1 MNWNS
6 LKEYLKIRNRIEHV
20 SNPRT
25 NNETIIL
32 WNGSSIVKYDSKKRI
47 NDVLIMS
54 FKPINIFEK
63 VFVSNSKTIYEYNKY
78 ENKQWGFELPPIKGE
93 KKPIRINKSNFRANE
108 NNRQF

>member
-6 LKEYLKIRNRIEHV
+6 LKEYLKIRNRIEQV

-32 WNGSSIVKYDSKKRI
+32 WNGSAIVKSNSKKRI
-47 NDVLIMS
+47 RNILIMS
-54 FKPINIFEK
+54 FKPINIIEK
-63 VFVSNSKTIYEYNKY
+63 VPVSYAKSIYEYNKY
-78 ENKQWGFELPPIKGE
+78 EDKQWGYELPPIKGQ
-93 KKPIRINKSNFRANE
+93 KKTIRINKSNFRANE